1 MTFSKN
7 RPLLLNLIPNMPHA
21 ETSSFE
27 DFKNNTQEN
36 PKDNMNYNI
45 ESKSMEKGFL
55 SIIEDTIDVIVRMKN
70 K

>member
-1 MTFSKN
+1 
-7 RPLLLNLIPNMPHA
+7 MPYT

-36 PKDNMNYNI
+36 SKDNMNYNI
-45 ESKSMEKGFL
+45 ESKSIEEGFL
-55 SIIEDTIDVIVRMKN
+55 SIMEDTIDVIVRMKN